1 MVAARLAFHTS
12 IALASKKTL
21 SLSGFREKAARALC
35 FHQFLPSLKCHGGN
49 EEADTGKSST
59 QYGFVCHLRNII
71 IYCFVFVFVFC
82 FFSLLSVA
90 HGIPRLG
97 VEWEL

>member
-49 EEADTGKSST
+49 EEAEIKHTVW
-59 QYGFVCHLRNII
+59 VCVPLEEHYHLL
-71 IYCFVFVFVFC
+71 FFF

-90 HGIPRLG
+90 YGIPRLG